1 MKKIKT
7 YFANLPKG
15 VKWIVGINIF
25 VYLLFLITNN
35 LIGVKLHNYFGVYPT
50 YSENFNPLQIVSSM
64 FVHKL
69 DFSHLFGN
77 MIVFLIFAPVIE
89 KKFGTK
95 FFIFSYFICGVFAY
109 TFVNYSYLKNK
120 PVIEQSIVK
129 VGIKV
134 ENIKITNYS
143 VNDFYLSNLSE
154 GQRIKVSDYQ
164 YVISKSY
171 GASGAIGGMILIY
184 LLLNIKNLKKILYI
198 ILGSYIVYFTMDGI
212 TQNGTLLNGTH
223 YAHAGGMFGGLIIY
237 LLYKTKKGIYWY
249 PFHNNF

>member
-1 MKKIKT
+1 MKTIKS
-7 YFANLPKG
+7 YIVNLPKG

-50 YSENFNPLQIVSSM
+50 YSDNFNPLQIVSSM

-69 DFSHLFGN
+69 DISHLFGN
-77 MIVFLIFAPVIE
+77 MLVFLIFSPFIE

-95 FFIFSYFICGVFAY
+95 FFIFTYLICGVFAY

-120 PVIEQSIVK
+120 PIIEQSIVK
-129 VGIKV
+129 VGVKV

-143 VNDFYLSNLSE
+143 VDESYLSRLKQD
-154 GQRIKVSDYQ
+154 QRKKVLDYQ

-171 GASGAIGGMILIY
+171 GSSGAIGGMILIY
-184 LLLNIKNLKKILYI
+184 ILFNIKNLNKILYVL
-198 ILGSYIVYFTMDGI
+198 LGSYIVYLTMDGI
-212 TQNGTLLNGTH
+212 NQNNTLLNVTH

-237 LLYKTKKGIYWY
+237 LFYKTKKGTK
-249 PFHNNF
+249 

>member
-1 MKKIKT
+1 MKTIKS
-7 YFANLPKG
+7 YIANLPKG

-50 YSENFNPLQIVSSM
+50 YSDNFNPIQIVSSM

-69 DFSHLFGN
+69 DISHLFGN
-77 MIVFLIFAPVIE
+77 MLVFLIFAPFIE

-95 FFIFSYFICGVFAY
+95 FFIFTYLICGVFAY
-109 TFVNYSYLKNK
+109 TFINYSYLKNK
-120 PVIEQSIVK
+120 PTIEQSIIK
-129 VGIKV
+129 VGVNV
-134 ENIKITNYS
+134 EDIKITNHS
-143 VNDFYLSNLSE
+143 IDENYLSKLNRV
-154 GQRIKVSDYQ
+154 QRNKVLDYQ

-184 LLLNIKNLKKILYI
+184 MLFNIKNLKKILYI
-198 ILGSYIVYFTMDGI
+198 LLGSYIVYLTMDGI
-212 TQNGTLLNGTH
+212 NQNNTLLNGSH

-237 LLYKTKKGIYWY
+237 LFYKTKKGTK
-249 PFHNNF
+249 